1 MVTRRTLSWAA
12 DALREQGL
20 SYPQTTEDFP
30 WGERA
35 LKVGGKVFLFLSL
48 TDTELSLSVK
58 LPYSS
63 GVARLRSFTQPTGY
77 GLGKSGWVTA
87 RFAPG
92 ADVPLPLLREWLLE
106 SYYAVA
112 PKRIA
117 ATLEVDPVTRIAT
130 QSAAA
135 EAKAPARSAERAVFP
150 KGTTKKRVV
159 KKTSSA
165 GKKTVASKRRR
176 GDV

>member
-48 TDTELSLSVK
+48 TEKELSLSVK
-58 LPYSS
+58 LPYSA
-63 GVARLRSFTQPTGY
+63 GVARMKPFAEPTGY
-77 GLGKSGWVTA
+77 GLGKSGWVTS

-92 ADVPLPLLREWLLE
+92 EEVPLPLLREWLLE

-117 ATLEVDPVTRIAT
+117 ATLDVDPVTRIAT

-135 EAKAPARSAERAVFP
+135 AAKAPARKAERALFP
-150 KGTTKKRVV
+150 KGTARKKVV
-159 KKTSSA
+159 NKTSPA
-165 GKKTVASKRRR
+165 GKKTAASKRRR